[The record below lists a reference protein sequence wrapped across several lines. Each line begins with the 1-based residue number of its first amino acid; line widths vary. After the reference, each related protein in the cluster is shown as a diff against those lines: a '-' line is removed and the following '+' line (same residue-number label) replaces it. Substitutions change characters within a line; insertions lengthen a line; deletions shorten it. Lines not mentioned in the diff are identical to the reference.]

1 MLILG
6 WRDCMTWINAIVQGL
21 LLGGLYALLAAGLSL
36 VFGVMRIVN
45 LAHGVLAVVA
55 AYMGLV
61 FVQTF
66 DVSPFLAILI
76 VVPIM
81 GLLGFVVQW
90 YLFTPS
96 LRRGGLSPLLVA
108 FGLAVVLTQVL
119 QEIFTADTR
128 SIQIGSLASS
138 SFEVTPEIFIGFFP
152 LVTFV
157 VGVCV
162 IIVLQTFLSVTPLGR
177 AMRAASDDP
186 ETVTLMGIDNRLV
199 YALATA
205 IAFGTLG
212 LAGIFLG
219 MRTQF
224 SPTFGDAILIFAFE
238 AVIIGGLGS
247 LWGTLLGGLVLGV
260 AQTVGSQI
268 NPSYGVLAGHL
279 VFLFVLAV
287 KPSGLIPK
295 AVDR

>member
-1 MLILG
+1 MNWL
-6 WRDCMTWINAIVQGL
+6 NAVVQGL

-55 AYMGLV
+55 AYIGMV
-61 FVQTF
+61 FVQNF
-66 DVSPFLAILI
+66 DVSPFLAILV
-76 VVPIM
+76 VVPLM
-81 GLLGFVVQW
+81 ALLGFAVQW
-90 YLFTPS
+90 GLFTPA
-96 LRRGGLSPLLVA
+96 LKRGGLSPLLVA
-108 FGLAVVLTQVL
+108 FGLAVVLTQLL

-128 SIQIGSLASS
+128 SIPSGSLASS
-138 SFEVTPEIFIGFFP
+138 SFEVTPELFIGVLP
-152 LVTFV
+152 MITFV
-157 VGVCV
+157 VGVVV
-162 IIVLQTFLSVTPLGR
+162 IIALQLFLTFSPLGR
-177 AMRAASDDP
+177 AMRAASDDS
-186 ETVTLMGIDNRLV
+186 ETVSLMGIDNRMV

-205 IAFGTLG
+205 IAFGTVG

-224 SPTFGDAILIFAFE
+224 SPTFGDAILIFAFQ

-279 VFLFVLAV
+279 VFLAVLAI

>member
-1 MLILG
+1 
-6 WRDCMTWINAIVQGL
+6 MTWINAIVQGL